1 MLCRFRTV
9 NDFSIQ
15 NQSMEGQAI
24 IFASSE
30 ANGKIGGQTD
40 RGSNFLSVEI
50 SQQVIFLQKPGAI
63 LYLLFLIELGEI
75 CVNF

>member
-15 NQSMEGQAI
+15 NQSMENQALI
-24 IFASSE
+24 IARSVASV
-30 ANGKIGGQTD
+30 KIGGQTD
-40 RGSNFLSVEI
+40 IGSNFLSVEI

>member
-1 MLCRFRTV
+1 MLCRFRTL

-15 NQSMEGQAI
+15 NQSMDGQAL

-30 ANGKIGGQTD
+30 ANVKMGGQTD